1 MWIVQKNKI
10 WYNEAKWVSSKNAS
24 EKITTLH
31 NDFGIDLT
39 QEGEG
44 DLAVMC
50 NLGEGIY
57 EDGLMKGREEGKK
70 EGKLEFALELLK
82 DGMSLEKVAKMECPW
97 KKWQSIANYH
107 CP

>member
-1 MWIVQKNKI
+1 MNDL
-10 WYNEAKWVSSKNAS
+10 SKNAS

-57 EDGLMKGREEGKK
+57 EDGLMKGSKKDGKK
-70 EGKLEFALELLK
+70 VEKKVEKKAKRKVEK
-82 DGMSLEKVAKMECPW
+82 KAKRKVEKKAKRKVEEKENWNSLSNC
-97 KKWQSIANYH
+97 
-107 CP
+107 

>member
-1 MWIVQKNKI
+1 VLFFCHECGLYKKIKI
-10 WYNEAKWVSSKNAS
+10 WYNEAKWVSSKKAS

-57 EDGLMKGREEGKK
+57 EDGLMKGKQEGW
-70 EGKLEFALELLK
+70 
-82 DGMSLEKVAKMECPW
+82 EKGRKPL
-97 KKWQSIANYH
+97 N
-107 CP
+107 